1 MEQKGKYLDK
11 LDSKAEHILHEHYW
25 GVIISLVEDDNFVD
39 FQKIL
44 LKTCKKFFPAIEEDE
59 KSYISKCLKKKYSPD
74 DSFNFGQKLLNN
86 SAYSKSE
93 KILNYLL
100 EMVDPFEVVDMD
112 GGKTSCFRETVP
124 KYHDAAYMYL
134 FQKGLLADS
143 GSDIILDEDTDCFWA
158 SIYKHTTEPNDTIR
172 QALGEVADR
181 VSDALIDYS
190 DL

>member
-1 MEQKGKYLDK
+1 MAQIGRYLDK
-11 LDSKAEHILHEHYW
+11 LSSKAEHNLPEHYW
-25 GVIISLVEDDNFVD
+25 GAIISLIEDDNLED

-44 LKTCKKFFPAIEEDE
+44 LKTCKKFFHNTSKDE
-59 KSYISKCLKKKYSPD
+59 MSYISNCLKEKYNPD
-74 DSFNFGQKLLNN
+74 DTFNFGQTLLNN

-100 EMVDPFEVVDMD
+100 EMVDPFEVVDMSGD
-112 GGKTSCFRETVP
+112 KTSCFRETIP

-143 GSDIILDEDTDCFWA
+143 SLDITLDDDPFCFWA
-158 SIYKHTTEPNDTIR
+158 SIYKHITEPTDAIR
-172 QALGEVADR
+172 KALGEVADR